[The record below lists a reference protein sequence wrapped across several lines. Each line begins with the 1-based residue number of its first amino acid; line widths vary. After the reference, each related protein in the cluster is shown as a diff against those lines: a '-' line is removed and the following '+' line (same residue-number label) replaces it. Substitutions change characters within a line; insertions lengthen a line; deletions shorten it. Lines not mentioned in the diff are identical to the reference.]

1 MNILGFGDHIVS
13 VTTSQLC
20 LHREKAGT
28 ESTKCMAVLKTKQNK
43 TKQNKKTVLTEMSN
57 WLDLAFELWLAES

>member
-1 MNILGFGDHIVS
+1 MNILGFEDHIVS
-13 VTTSQLC
+13 VTTSQFY

-28 ESTKCMAVLKTKQNK
+28 ENTKCMAVLK
-43 TKQNKKTVLTEMSN
+43 KKKIVLTEMSN